1 MGTQN
6 RAARMPARPATVAP
20 RPYPILWDTR
30 AHMMALDARKT
41 RELFGEISG
50 GDLIRVLDA
59 FRPHVAETYINLRNY
74 RAALHEAVVMRH
86 WTVEWSESDN
96 RHKIY

>member
-6 RAARMPARPATVAP
+6 RAARMPVRPANVAP

-30 AHMMALDARKT
+30 AHVIANDARKT
-41 RELFGEISG
+41 RELFGQISG
-50 GDLIRVLDA
+50 ADLTRALDV
-59 FRPHVAETYINLRNY
+59 FRRHVADTYFNTRNY
-74 RAALHEAVVMRH
+74 RSALHEAVVTRH
-86 WTVEWSESDN
+86 WTVEWSETDN